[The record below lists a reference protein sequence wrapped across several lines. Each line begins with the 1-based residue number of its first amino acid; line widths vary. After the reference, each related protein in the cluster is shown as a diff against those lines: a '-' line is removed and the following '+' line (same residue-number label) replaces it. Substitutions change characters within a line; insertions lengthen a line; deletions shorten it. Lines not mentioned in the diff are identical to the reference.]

1 MKSFSPILTVVGARP
16 QFIKSVAV
24 TRELARRGVDQWLVH
39 AGQHPDDHMGSA
51 FLAELGVG
59 APDARLHPAQASRSK
74 RMADMLAGL
83 SEEMARV
90 APAAVLVY
98 GDTDATL
105 AGALAAHHHSVPLV
119 HVEAGLR
126 SGDRAM
132 PEEHNRIMTDS
143 LSDLLCTTGP
153 APTAQ
158 LLKEGVGAG
167 RILEVGDVMLDVALG
182 VQDRLSGRLP
192 EGWPT
197 AKGPV
202 MVVTLHRPATVD
214 HPDRLR
220 AALTALG
227 RWSAASGG
235 HVVFPVHP
243 RTRSRMAEHGF
254 VLPDG
259 VVDCP
264 PFGYLDM
271 QAALFHADL
280 VLTDSGGVQKEAWFQ
295 GTPGVVL
302 RDTTEWRELVEV
314 GASVLFDPARLL
326 TSEGGAEL
334 DVLLAQDRQAV
345 SVKASGLF
353 GGGQAAARV
362 VDGLKAFCG

>member
-1 MKSFSPILTVVGARP
+1 MKSSSRILTVVGARP

-24 TRELARRGVDQWLVH
+24 TRELALRGMDQWLVH

-59 APDARLHPAQASRSK
+59 APDARLHPAQTSRSK
-74 RMADMLAGL
+74 RMSDMLAGL

-119 HVEAGLR
+119 HVESGLR
-126 SGDRAM
+126 SGDRSM

-153 APTAQ
+153 APSDQ
-158 LLKEGVGAG
+158 LLKEGVEAG

-182 VQDRLSGRLP
+182 VQDRLSDHLP

-197 AKGPV
+197 AEGPV

-214 HPDRLR
+214 NPDRLR
-220 AALTALG
+220 AALAALG

-235 HVVFPVHP
+235 HVVFPIHP
-243 RTRSRMAEHGF
+243 RTRGQMAEHGL

-271 QAALFHADL
+271 QAALFHANL

-295 GTPGVVL
+295 GTPGVIL

-314 GASVLFDPARLL
+314 EASVLFDPARLL
-326 TSEGGAEL
+326 TLEGDAEF
-334 DVLLAQDRQAV
+334 DAVLALERQVVAV
-345 SVKASGLF
+345 KGSGLF
-353 GGGQAAARV
+353 GGGHAATRV
-362 VDGLKAFCG
+362 VDGLKVFLG

>member
-1 MKSFSPILTVVGARP
+1 MNSSSRILTVVGARP

-24 TRELARRGVDQWLVH
+24 TRELARRGMGQWLVH

-59 APDARLHPAQASRSK
+59 APDARLHPAQVSRSK

-83 SEEMARV
+83 SEEVARA

-126 SGDRAM
+126 SGDRSM

-153 APTAQ
+153 APSAQ
-158 LLKEGVGAG
+158 LLKEGVQAG
-167 RILEVGDVMLDVALG
+167 RIREVGDVMLDVALG
-182 VQDRLSGRLP
+182 VQERLSERLP
-192 EGWPT
+192 KGWPT
-197 AKGPV
+197 AEGPV

-214 HPDRLR
+214 NPDRLR
-220 AALTALG
+220 AALAALG

-235 HVVFPVHP
+235 RVVFPVHP
-243 RTRSRMAEHGF
+243 RTRGRMAEHGL

-259 VVDCP
+259 VIDCP

-295 GTPGVVL
+295 GSPGVVL

-326 TSEGGAEL
+326 TPEGGAEF
-334 DVLLAQDRQAV
+334 DALLAEHRQVV
-345 SVKASGLF
+345 SVKESGLF
-353 GGGQAAARV
+353 GGGRAAAQV
-362 VDGLKAFCG
+362 VDGLKAFCK

>member
-1 MKSFSPILTVVGARP
+1 MKSSSRILTVVGARP

-24 TRELARRGVDQWLVH
+24 TRELARRGLDQWLVH

-59 APDARLHPAQASRSK
+59 APDARLHPSQASRSK

-83 SEEMARV
+83 SEEVARV
-90 APAAVLVY
+90 APSAVLVY

-105 AGALAAHHHSVPLV
+105 AGALAAHHHDVPLV

-143 LSDLLCTTGP
+143 LSDWLCTTGP

-158 LLKEGVGAG
+158 LMKEGVEAR

-182 VQDRLSGRLP
+182 VQDRLSNRRP

-197 AKGPV
+197 AEGPV
-202 MVVTLHRPATVD
+202 MVVTLHRPGTVD
-214 HPDRLR
+214 DPDRLR
-220 AALTALG
+220 AALAAIG

-235 HVVFPVHP
+235 QVVFPIHP
-243 RTRSRMAEHGF
+243 RTRGRMAKHGL

-280 VLTDSGGVQKEAWFQ
+280 VLTDSGGLQKEAWFQ
-295 GTPGVVL
+295 RTPGVVL

-314 GASVLFDPARLL
+314 GASALFDPAHLL
-326 TSEGGAEL
+326 TSAGEAEF
-334 DVLLAQDRQAV
+334 DALLAKERQVMPVAE
-345 SVKASGLF
+345 SGLF
-353 GGGQAAARV
+353 GGGRAAARV
-362 VDGLKAFCG
+362 VDGLTAFCG